1 MLTIEHLRK
10 EYKSLVAV
18 NDLSFTLEPGDIFGF
33 IGPNGAGKTTTIRT
47 IATLLTPTAG
57 TCFVDGIDVVRFP
70 EEVRSIIGYMPDSFG
85 VYDDVKVWE
94 YLDFFAA
101 AYKVPREGRP
111 QIINDVLE
119 LTDLTVK
126 RDSYVEE
133 LSRGMKQRLC
143 LAKTLVHDPKLLLLD
158 EPASGLDPRARVEL
172 KELLKELRNMG
183 KTILVSSHI
192 LPELADFCNKIGI
205 IEKGNLLL
213 FGDVQEILGKIN
225 GGRGLEVRL
234 ASADDA
240 PKALDVLRGIPGIS
254 EVNDDGALLHVT
266 FDHAVTAQAAILK
279 ALVNADCNV
288 ESCAETKLDL
298 EDLFMNV
305 TEGAV
310 Q

>member
-1 MLTIEHLRK
+1 MLVIDNLRK

-18 NDLSFTLEPGDIFGF
+18 NDLSLHLEPGDIFGF
-33 IGPNGAGKTTTIRT
+33 IGPNGAGKTTTIRML
-47 IATLLTPTAG
+47 ATLLTPTAG
-57 TCFVDGIDVVRFP
+57 AAYVDGIDVTRFP
-70 EEVRSIIGYMPDSFG
+70 EEVRSIVGYMPDFFG

-101 AYKVPREGRP
+101 AYKIPRSERA
-111 QIINDVLE
+111 QIIDDVLE
-119 LTDLTVK
+119 LTDLMVK
-126 RDSYVEE
+126 KDAYVEE

-172 KELLKELRNMG
+172 RELLKELRNMG

-213 FGDVQEILGKIN
+213 FGGVEEIMQQIN
-225 GGRGLEVRL
+225 GGQGLEIRL
-234 ASADDA
+234 AKGDDME
-240 PKALDVLRGIPGIS
+240 KATAVLQAVPGVQ
-254 EVNDDGALLHVT
+254 EVQQDGELLRVA
-266 FDHAVTAQAAILK
+266 FDHALAEQHQLLSALITAGLR
-279 ALVNADCNV
+279 V
-288 ESCAETKLDL
+288 ESCAESRLDL
-298 EDLFMNV
+298 EDLFMNI
-305 TEGAV
+305 TQGEV